1 MYYRDRTN
9 FAYPVPQ
16 RKLRKALTKLENHHY
31 NSIGQTFIFL
41 LDIYALMKSKKKSAN
56 QKSSMTK
63 TLRTTIM
70 KCSELVSKFHK
81 TKNDSDY
88 NNYKK

>member
-1 MYYRDRTN
+1 
-9 FAYPVPQ
+9 
-16 RKLRKALTKLENHHY
+16 
-31 NSIGQTFIFL
+31 
-41 LDIYALMKSKKKSAN
+41 
-56 QKSSMTK
+56 MTK